1 MEVSGDGWWIDIPSV
16 AWPLLAPVSSRALG
30 ADDETRTLGSS
41 RRENR
46 SMRLWH
52 VFAVACV
59 AADLDVR
66 PAGDLSTASR
76 KRLGGKTRAALGLG
90 FGFAVVPRHAQE
102 LYSQFKPRTAEA
114 WRKSMNQRRA
124 IVPLQE
130 RAPSILAVA
139 FTCSVLMVHPHA
151 RIRTLAPSS
160 SHRGERAAAPDSPFA
175 PAECGA
181 LVCIA
186 GLRSTRARA
195 RHARCGA
202 AHRSSEGGGGWLQ
215 LLLANGRARRC
226 RAASSPELDGT
237 ASAQASLGGRWGRG
251 ITLGHP

>member
-30 ADDETRTLGSS
+30 ADDETPLVAQQNRT
-41 RRENR
+41 
-46 SMRLWH
+46 MRLWH

-59 AADLDVR
+59 AADLDAR
-66 PAGDLSTASR
+66 PAGAGDLSTASR

-202 AHRSSEGGGGWLQ
+202 AHRSSEGGGGRLQ

>member
-1 MEVSGDGWWIDIPSV
+1 MLFVALHETVGSRGNAQRATHGSV
-16 AWPLLAPVSSRALG
+16 GGLWGRLKDSWSARPLLAPGPSRALG
-30 ADDETRTLGSS
+30 ADDETRT
-41 RRENR
+41 
-46 SMRLWH
+46 MRLWH

-59 AADLDVR
+59 AADLDAR

-139 FTCSVLMVHPHA
+139 FTCSVLMV
-151 RIRTLAPSS
+151 RT
-160 SHRGERAAAPDSPFA
+160 
-175 PAECGA
+175 
-181 LVCIA
+181 
-186 GLRSTRARA
+186 RS
-195 RHARCGA
+195 
-202 AHRSSEGGGGWLQ
+202 
-215 LLLANGRARRC
+215 NPN
-226 RAASSPELDGT
+226 ASSQL
-237 ASAQASLGGRWGRG
+237 QQQGRTSSR
-251 ITLGHP
+251 P

>member
-1 MEVSGDGWWIDIPSV
+1 
-16 AWPLLAPVSSRALG
+16 
-30 ADDETRTLGSS
+30 
-41 RRENR
+41 
-46 SMRLWH
+46 MRLWH

-59 AADLDVR
+59 AADLDAR

-139 FTCSVLMVHPHA
+139 FTCSVLMVHP
-151 RIRTLAPSS
+151 
-160 SHRGERAAAPDSPFA
+160 
-175 PAECGA
+175 
-181 LVCIA
+181 
-186 GLRSTRARA
+186 RS
-195 RHARCGA
+195 
-202 AHRSSEGGGGWLQ
+202 
-215 LLLANGRARRC
+215 NPN
-226 RAASSPELDGT
+226 ASSQLQP
-237 ASAQASLGGRWGRG
+237 QGRTSSR
-251 ITLGHP
+251 P

>member
-195 RHARCGA
+195 RHAR
-202 AHRSSEGGGGWLQ
+202 
-215 LLLANGRARRC
+215 
-226 RAASSPELDGT
+226 
-237 ASAQASLGGRWGRG
+237 
-251 ITLGHP
+251 

>member
-1 MEVSGDGWWIDIPSV
+1 MEGSGPDGLCG
-16 AWPLLAPVSSRALG
+16 ARALLAPVCSSRALG
-30 ADDETRTLGSS
+30 ADDETRTLRS
-41 RRENR
+41 RT
-46 SMRLWH
+46 MRLWH

-59 AADLDVR
+59 AADLDAR

-139 FTCSVLMVHPHA
+139 FACSVLMVHP
-151 RIRTLAPSS
+151 
-160 SHRGERAAAPDSPFA
+160 
-175 PAECGA
+175 
-181 LVCIA
+181 
-186 GLRSTRARA
+186 RS
-195 RHARCGA
+195 
-202 AHRSSEGGGGWLQ
+202 
-215 LLLANGRARRC
+215 NPN
-226 RAASSPELDGT
+226 ASSQP
-237 ASAQASLGGRWGRG
+237 QGRTSSR
-251 ITLGHP
+251 P